1 MLPVGDDHLQYAN
14 PLAHLM
20 KSVNPKNYSINDFQG
35 KENKVL
41 DYLT

>member
-1 MLPVGDDHLQYAN
+1 MLPVGNDRLQHAK

-20 KSVNPKNYSINDFQG
+20 KSVNIDKYSINDCPG
-35 KENKVL
+35 KENEVL